1 MCVLVGSAIALHEQ
15 SPDATAAAADPH
27 AGHVMPKA
35 VPVAVT
41 QAAPLPATG
50 WTITADSNSA
60 QAANVLD
67 GDATTLWRTAA
78 TALPHLLTIDTQN
91 RIALS
96 GLTYLPPADSANG
109 RIGRYEVL
117 ISDDGTT
124 WSKPVATGTF
134 ADDATLKTVAIA
146 TVVTRFVRLRAL
158 SEAGNRTT
166 KSAAAEINLLG
177 GTDPALPRT
186 GWTATADSQETAGE
200 DGRAQNVLDGNTS
213 TIWHTQ
219 YSDAEPDLPHTLT
232 VDMKKTYLVSGLSY
246 LPRPADSPNGHIG
259 KYQVLTS
266 PDGTTWGDPVAS
278 GAFQDSATVQSTT
291 FTPQIARFVR
301 LVALTEAGD
310 RGPWSSAAEVN
321 VLGRTDPSLTRTGW
335 TAKADSEETGQEDDK
350 AAYVLDGDPE
360 TLWHSAWS
368 SNPPAALPHTLTIDM
383 KKSQSV
389 G

>member
-1 MCVLVGSAIALHEQ
+1 MAATAVMCVLVGSAIALHEQ

-200 DGRAQNVLDGNTS
+200 DGRGVNALDGNNATY
-213 TIWHTQ
+213 WHTQ
-219 YSDAEPDLPHTLT
+219 WQAASPPHPHEIQLDLGRAGSVSCVYYRPRQNSPRGRIATFEVHTST
-232 VDMKKTYLVSGLSY
+232 
-246 LPRPADSPNGHIG
+246 
-259 KYQVLTS
+259 
-266 PDGTTWGDPVAS
+266 DGTNWGTAAATGTWLD
-278 GAFQDSATVQSTT
+278 TV
-291 FTPQIARFVR
+291 
-301 LVALTEAGD
+301 
-310 RGPWSSAAEVN
+310 N
-321 VLGRTDPSLTRTGW
+321 
-335 TAKADSEETGQEDDK
+335 
-350 AAYVLDGDPE
+350 
-360 TLWHSAWS
+360 
-368 SNPPAALPHTLTIDM
+368 
-383 KKSQSV
+383 
-389 G
+389 